1 MPDAAVSSPGAPAV
15 SAAPSSRT
23 DPSPPP
29 GLVTIGLFDQP
40 PGYAVNR
47 PRGADS
53 WLFTW
58 TTGGCGRLVQG
69 AVQVEAAA
77 GDLVVLG
84 PGTPH
89 RYAVAPGARHW
100 AFWWVH
106 CQARASW
113 STWLRPYAQGDRT
126 YAVTAPPDIR
136 GRADAAFRR
145 MLADARWTGHGA
157 PRPDTEPTTGQV
169 AVAHGTAAR
178 ELALCSLEEIVLLAT
193 ASATARA
200 ERYESGIDP
209 RVRQAA
215 ELMDADPGAP
225 HTVRS
230 LAADVALSPSRFAH
244 LFTQQVGQSPMRA
257 LQQARL
263 RHAARLLEVTEL
275 PVERV
280 AALSGF
286 TSPFHFSRAF
296 RQRYGVP
303 PGAYRS
309 EVRQRASGERR

>member
-1 MPDAAVSSPGAPAV
+1 M
-15 SAAPSSRT
+15 
-23 DPSPPP
+23 
-29 GLVTIGLFDQP
+29 VTIGCFDQP
-40 PGYAVNR
+40 TGYAVNR

-69 AVQVEAAA
+69 AVPVEAAA
-77 GDLVVLG
+77 GNLVVLG
-84 PGTPH
+84 PGMPH
-89 RYAVAPGARHW
+89 RYAVGPAARHW

-113 STWLRPYAQGDRT
+113 STWLRPYARGDRT
-126 YAVTAPPDIR
+126 YAVTPVPGIQ
-136 GRADAAFRR
+136 GRIDAAFHR

-157 PRPDTEPTTGQV
+157 PRPDTGPTTGQV

-178 ELALCSLEEIVLLAT
+178 ELALCSLEEIVLIAT
-193 ASATARA
+193 ATAGARA
-200 ERYESGIDP
+200 DRRESGIDP
-209 RVRQAA
+209 RVRQAQ

-225 HTVRS
+225 HTVQS
-230 LAADVALSPSRFAH
+230 LAAEVALSPSRFAH
-244 LFTQQVGQSPMRA
+244 LFTQHVGQSPMRA

-263 RHAARLLEVTEL
+263 RHAARLLEATEL
-275 PVERV
+275 PAERV

-296 RQRYGVP
+296 RQRYGSP

-309 EVRQRASGERR
+309 GARQRASGERR